1 MNNSRRLWISERIKE
16 LGKKK
21 KDLAET
27 LGLPHTRVSDIVGGT
42 RALKLTEV
50 HAFAEFMNMSY
61 TEVLNRF
68 SMKGTAKGDGV
79 GSVYD
84 GLINEEKEVIEL
96 YRGLSESGK
105 QKFQEYVTNVKKTD
119 S

>member
-1 MNNSRRLWISERIKE
+1 MSSKKRIWVSNRVKE

-27 LGLPHTRVSDIVGGT
+27 LGLPHTRISDIISGN

-50 HAFAEFMNMSY
+50 KGFADFMEMSFE
-61 TEVLNRF
+61 EVLNRF
-68 SMKGTAKGDGV
+68 SMKDSGV
-79 GSVYD
+79 EPSYEGLVSVERD
-84 GLINEEKEVIEL
+84 MVAL

-105 QKFQEYVTNVKKTD
+105 QKFQLLADEMKKAESD
-119 S
+119 